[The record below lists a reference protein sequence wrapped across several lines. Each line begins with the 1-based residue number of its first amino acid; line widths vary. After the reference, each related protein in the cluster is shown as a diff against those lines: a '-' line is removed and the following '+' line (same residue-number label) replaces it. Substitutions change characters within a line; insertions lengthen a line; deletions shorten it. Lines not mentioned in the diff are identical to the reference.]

1 MSIDR
6 FFCYYCCC
14 KRGSEMVPVNGT
26 RIKFSL
32 IRIIYETVKSQYSLH
47 FTACHLN
54 KLHAYIHTYIR
65 THIHVR
71 I

>member
-54 KLHAYIHTYIR
+54 
-65 THIHVR
+65 
-71 I
+71 